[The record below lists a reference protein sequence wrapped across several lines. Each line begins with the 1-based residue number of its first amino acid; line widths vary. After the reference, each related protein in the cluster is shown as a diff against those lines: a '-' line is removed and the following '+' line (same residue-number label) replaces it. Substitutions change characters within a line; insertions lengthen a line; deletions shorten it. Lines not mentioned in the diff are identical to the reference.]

1 MKHWSTVVLMLAL
14 SFVIGI
20 MTHGMFTAA
29 ATPLTP
35 QPPATAQPLATVA
48 GACERDLNFI
58 EKQIVAA
65 AEAMPEDK
73 YDFTPESLH
82 IKGSAFDGVRTF
94 GQQVRHLA
102 ADNYAMWSPVA
113 GQAPPPGLNDPEGP
127 YELRKKADIIKFL
140 KGSFALGHK
149 AIGSLTTQN
158 EVDMLPFRGRDLP
171 RLFLANFA
179 LTHANDHYG
188 QMVVYLRMNGIVPP
202 GSM

>member
-1 MKHWSTVVLMLAL
+1 MKRWSVIVLLLL

-20 MTHGMFTAA
+20 MVHGMFTAT
-29 ATPLTP
+29 ATPAAME
-35 QPPATAQPLATVA
+35 PPMEGAPLASVA

-73 YDFTPESLH
+73 YDFTPDSLH

-94 GQQVRHLA
+94 GQQVKHLA

-113 GQAPPPGLNDPEGP
+113 GQPAPAGLNDPEGP
-127 YELRKKADIIKFL
+127 YQLRKKGEIIKFL

-149 AIGSLTTQN
+149 AIDGMTSQN
-158 EVDMLPFRGRDLP
+158 AVDMLPFRGRNLP
-171 RLFLANFA
+171 RLYLAYFA

-188 QMVVYLRMNGIVPP
+188 QMVVYMRMNGIPPP